1 MAECY
6 AENTFAAHDHKD
18 DIVEVYAN
26 GQLVGSWDYSGV
38 RQAVEN
44 SVVIPKTIIDSSEL
58 LEIKFKMK
66 AAASWVVERKTV
78 RHVRVRGI
86 RVKSVQFD
94 VAG

>member
-1 MAECY
+1 MVKA
-6 AENTFAAHDHKD
+6 FAARDHKD

-26 GQLVGSWDYSGV
+26 GQLVGSWNYSGT
-38 RQAVEN
+38 RQTVEN
-44 SVVIPKTIIDSSEL
+44 SVVIPKAVIDGRKL

-66 AAASWVVERKTV
+66 AAESWIVERKTV